1 MSKIFLIGFIGVGKT
16 TVGRVLA
23 DSLNYGFIDM
33 DDNKYWTKL
42 GYSAGSTARDEMYE
56 SNREKFWDI
65 ETDILKD
72 LCMNNHENLVI
83 ATGGSTVLREENR
96 NLMKKSGG
104 IIVYM
109 KSNVKTLND
118 RINNSE
124 DYKKAGIRNRF
135 SLEDMK
141 IFMDGREPKYKI
153 ASLEVDTND
162 KSIEEVCFNVELYVR
177 LYNNNIDIKV
187 LKENNVFLVGSSIL
201 RLFMNIPLD
210 TDLDFYIEMEENYKR
225 VDKYFNNNFHFNYDW
240 TMEDGNFKSYKC
252 NSNEVQLMNR
262 LQSVDEFIGNFDFT
276 IIKSYFSFKDEKF
289 VFHKRFFDDIKNKRL
304 VYESDSCTGPF
315 GSVRRVD
322 KYKKLGFKVDNKS
335 FKKLYDIVKSTEEG
349 DYLDKLKGMVKK
361 VSWLRNEEIYPSIPN
376 IDFFVNWLME
386 IKEHKYF
393 DKFNYYL
400 FGGFISW
407 PEKTKDIDILITKR
421 DGQHATLKE
430 LEELMVDM
438 FNSAYDNHKFF
449 LDTHYMRIPQWIGD
463 YPRDREVLKSVERK
477 QLFITITKY
486 KPEYMVR
493 FKRYGKLNCCYMGT
507 WEKFWKDKDIE
518 SEMINRWVD
527 LDANYAKMVDL
538 RRIIKYYD
546 KNIQRNIE
554 DFLNEFQEYSGY

>member
-42 GYSAGSTARDEMYE
+42 GYSAGSAARDEMYE

-83 ATGGSTVLREENR
+83 ATGGSTVLREENVS
-96 NLMKKSGG
+96 LMKSTG
-104 IIVYM
+104 IVIFL
-109 KSNVKTLND
+109 NANIKTIHD
-118 RINNSE
+118 RLKNSDNLFHPKHYSE
-124 DYKKAGIRNRF
+124 KEIKEFR
-135 SLEDMK
+135 K
-141 IFMDGREPKYKI
+141 GREPKYKF
-153 ASLEVDTND
+153 ADLEIDTSD
-162 KSIEEVCFNVELYVR
+162 KSIEENCFNIELYVR
-177 LYNNNIDIKV
+177 LYNNNIGIKV

-240 TMEDGNFKSYKC
+240 TMKDGNFKSYKC

-304 VYESDSCTGPF
+304 VYESDSYIGPL
-315 GSVRRVD
+315 GSIRRAD

-335 FKKLYDIVKSTEEG
+335 FKKLYDIVKSTDEG
-349 DYLDKLKGMVKK
+349 DYLDKLKGVVKK
-361 VSWLRNEEIYPSIPN
+361 VSWLRDEEIYPSIPN

-421 DGQHATLKE
+421 NGQHTTLKE

-438 FNSAYDNHKFF
+438 FDFAYDTHGFF
-449 LDTHYMRIPQWIGD
+449 LDTCYMRTPQWIAD
-463 YPRDREVLKSVERK
+463 YPRSEEILRSIEQKGLW
-477 QLFITITKY
+477 ITITKNR
-486 KPEYMVR
+486 PEYSIKFR
-493 FKRYGKLNCCYMGT
+493 RYGKLNCCYRPSFT
-507 WEKFWKDKDIE
+507 NWWDND
-518 SEMINRWVD
+518 SDMINRWVN
-527 LDANYAKMVDL
+527 LDANYARMVDL
-538 RRIIKYYD
+538 RKIIKYYENN
-546 KNIQRNIE
+546 KERNMK

>member
-23 DSLNYGFIDM
+23 DSLNYTFYDTDDDQHWDRLGF
-33 DDNKYWTKL
+33 
-42 GYSAGSTARDEMYE
+42 SRDELFF
-56 SNREKFWDI
+56 NDREKFH
-65 ETDILKD
+65 EVESDILKFILRD
-72 LCMNNHENLVI
+72 KKNSVI
-83 ATGGSTVLREENR
+83 STGGSIVLREENI
-96 NLMKKSGG
+96 NLMKSGG

-124 DYKKAGIRNRF
+124 DYKKVAIRNRF

-141 IFMDGREPKYKI
+141 IFMDDREPKYKI
-153 ASLEVDTND
+153 ANLEVDTND
-162 KSIEEVCFNVELYVR
+162 KSIEEVCFNIELYVR

-225 VDKYFNNNFHFNYDW
+225 VDEYFNNNFHFNYDW
-240 TMEDGNFKSYKC
+240 TIEDANLKSYKC

-262 LQSVDEFIGNFDFT
+262 LESVDKFIDNSDFRIT
-276 IIKSYFSFKDEKF
+276 KSYFSFKDEKF
-289 VFHKRFFDDIKNKRL
+289 VFHKRFFEDIKNKEIKLNTIISENRVGDTLHRIKKYEQMGFTINEEDLVILKSNYKDVSNEGIYQRL
-304 VYESDSCTGPF
+304 I
-315 GSVRRVD
+315 
-322 KYKKLGFKVDNKS
+322 KK
-335 FKKLYDIVKSTEEG
+335 
-349 DYLDKLKGMVKK
+349 
-361 VSWLRNEEIYPSIPN
+361 SWVRNEDVYPMFPN
-376 IDFFVNWLME
+376 IDIFVHWLMD
-386 IKEHKYF
+386 IKSHPNF

-421 DGQHATLKE
+421 DGQYATLKE
-430 LEELMVDM
+430 LEELMVNM
-438 FNSAYDNHKFF
+438 FNSAYDTHGFF
-449 LDTHYMRIPQWIGD
+449 LDTCYMRIPQWIAD
-463 YPRDREVLKSVERK
+463 YPRNKEILKSVERK

-486 KPEYMVR
+486 KPEYVVR

-518 SEMINRWVD
+518 SEMIHRWVD
-527 LDANYAKMVDL
+527 LDANYARIIDL
-538 RRIIKYYD
+538 RRIIKYYENNN
-546 KNIQRNIE
+546 KRNMG